1 MILCWLKIIIELRDM
16 ILYTLLTV
24 LLIVL
29 GMLTFVPKYQD
40 AINRFSTGINFFLT
54 LIATLFG
61 VLLAMAF
68 ANIEEEQKEKE
79 HVVKL
84 MQATIAAIESSHDYS
99 EELFEF
105 YLKMPKQDEARSQ
118 FFAKNPLPF
127 PDYLNTFMAQSLVN
141 RTLSEKT
148 LIDLNEYKFNL
159 QKTSNG
165 SQPQIHLLL
174 LTYTIE
180 ALSLEITYQK
190 GEKSL
195 SELEQAIDRKDKKFN
210 LALDELKGNNL

>member
-1 MILCWLKIIIELRDM
+1 M
-16 ILYTLLTV
+16 ILYTFLTI

-40 AINRFSTGINFFLT
+40 TINRFSTGINFFLT

-79 HVVKL
+79 HVIKL

-99 EELFEF
+99 EDLYEF
-105 YLKMPKQDEARSQ
+105 YLDLPEEDETRTH
-118 FFAKNPLPF
+118 FFDKNPLPF
-127 PDYLNTFMAQSLVN
+127 PDYLNTFMRQSLVN
-141 RTLSEKT
+141 RTLSEET

-159 QKTSNG
+159 HKISNG
-165 SQPQIHLLL
+165 NQPQIYLVL

-180 ALSLEITYQK
+180 ALRLEIDYQK

-195 SELEQAIDRKDKKFN
+195 PELEKAIDSNDRKFN
-210 LALDELKGNNL
+210 LALDKVKNSSL

>member
-1 MILCWLKIIIELRDM
+1 M

-24 LLIVL
+24 LMVVL
-29 GMLTFVPKYQD
+29 GMLTFVPKYQ
-40 AINRFSTGINFFLT
+40 AIINQFSIGINFFLT

-79 HVVKL
+79 HVIKL
-84 MQATIAAIESSHDYS
+84 MQASIAAIESTHDYS
-99 EELFEF
+99 EDLYEY
-105 YLKMPKQDEARSQ
+105 YLALPKEDETRAQ
-118 FFAKNPLPF
+118 FFNKNPLPF
-127 PDYLNTFMAQSLVN
+127 PDYLNTFMRQSLVN
-141 RTLSEKT
+141 RTLSEQT

-159 QKTSNG
+159 QKTSDG
-165 SQPQIHLLL
+165 KQPQIYLVL

-180 ALSLEITYQK
+180 ALRLEIAYQK

-195 SELEQAIDRKDKKFN
+195 PELEQAIDSNDRKFN
-210 LALDELKGNNL
+210 LALDKAKGSTL

>member
-1 MILCWLKIIIELRDM
+1 M
-16 ILYTLLTV
+16 ILYTLLTI
-24 LLIVL
+24 LLVVL
-29 GMLTFVPKYQD
+29 GMLTFVPKYQA
-40 AINRFSTGINFFLT
+40 AINRFATGINFFLT

-99 EELFEF
+99 EDLYEF
-105 YLKMPKQDEARSQ
+105 YLELPKEGEAHTH
-118 FFAKNPLPF
+118 FFEKNPLPF
-127 PDYLNTFMAQSLVN
+127 PDYLNTFMRQSLVN
-141 RTLSEKT
+141 RTLTKET

-159 QKTSNG
+159 QKTSN
-165 SQPQIHLLL
+165 SNQPQIYLFL

-180 ALSLEITYQK
+180 ALRLEIAYQK

-195 SELEQAIDRKDKKFN
+195 SELEQAIDDKNKRFN
-210 LALDELKGNNL
+210 LALDEIQTSNL

>member
-1 MILCWLKIIIELRDM
+1 M
-16 ILYTLLTV
+16 ILYTLSTI

-79 HVVKL
+79 HVIKL
-84 MQATIAAIESSHDYS
+84 MQATIAAIESSYDYS
-99 EELFEF
+99 EDLYEF
-105 YLKMPKQDEARSQ
+105 YLNLPKEDKTRAH
-118 FFAKNPLPF
+118 FFDKNPLPF
-127 PDYLNTFMAQSLVN
+127 PDYLNTFMRQSLVN
-141 RTLSEKT
+141 RTLSEET

-159 QKTSNG
+159 QKTSNVN
-165 SQPQIHLLL
+165 QPQIYLVL

-180 ALSLEITYQK
+180 TLRLEIDYQK
-190 GEKSL
+190 GEKTL
-195 SELEQAIDRKDKKFN
+195 PELEQAIVNNDRKFN
-210 LALDELKGNNL
+210 LALDKLKSSNL

>member
-1 MILCWLKIIIELRDM
+1 M
-16 ILYTLLTV
+16 ILYTLLTII
-24 LLIVL
+24 LIVL

-79 HVVKL
+79 HVIKL
-84 MQATIAAIESSHDYS
+84 MQATIAAIESSYDYS
-99 EELFEF
+99 EDLYEF
-105 YLKMPKQDEARSQ
+105 YLALPKEDKTRAY
-118 FFAKNPLPF
+118 FFDKNPLPF
-127 PDYLNTFMAQSLVN
+127 PDYLNTFMRQSLVN
-141 RTLSEKT
+141 RTLSEET
-148 LIDLNEYKFNL
+148 LIDLNECKFNL

-165 SQPQIHLLL
+165 NQPQIYLVL

-180 ALSLEITYQK
+180 TLRLEIDYQK
-190 GEKSL
+190 GEKTL
-195 SELEQAIDRKDKKFN
+195 PELEQAIDSNDRKFN
-210 LALDELKGNNL
+210 LALDKSKSSNL

>member
-1 MILCWLKIIIELRDM
+1 M
-16 ILYTLLTV
+16 ILYTLLTI

-79 HVVKL
+79 HVIKL

-99 EELFEF
+99 EDLYEF
-105 YLKMPKQDEARSQ
+105 YLDLPKEDETRAH
-118 FFAKNPLPF
+118 FFDKNPLPF
-127 PDYLNTFMAQSLVN
+127 PDYLNTFMRQSLVN
-141 RTLSEKT
+141 RTLSEET

-159 QKTSNG
+159 QKTSSGN
-165 SQPQIHLLL
+165 QPQIYLVL

-180 ALSLEITYQK
+180 ALRLEIDYQK

-195 SELEQAIDRKDKKFN
+195 HELAQAIDSNDRKFN
-210 LALDELKGNNL
+210 LALDKLKGSSL

>member
-1 MILCWLKIIIELRDM
+1 M
-16 ILYTLLTV
+16 ILYTLLAI
-24 LLIVL
+24 LLVVL
-29 GMLTFVPKYQD
+29 GMLTFVPKYQT

-79 HVVKL
+79 HVIKL
-84 MQATIAAIESSHDYS
+84 MQATIAALESSYDYS
-99 EELFEF
+99 EELYEF
-105 YLKMPKQDEARSQ
+105 YLELPKKDENRAH
-118 FFAKNPLPF
+118 FFDKNPLPF
-127 PDYLNTFMAQSLVN
+127 PDYLNTFMRQSLVN
-141 RTLSEKT
+141 RTLSKDT

-159 QKTSNG
+159 QKTSN
-165 SQPQIHLLL
+165 SNQPQIYLVL

-180 ALSLEITYQK
+180 SLRLEIAYQK

-210 LALDELKGNNL
+210 LALDEVKGSSL

>member
-1 MILCWLKIIIELRDM
+1 M
-16 ILYTLLTV
+16 ILYTLLTILMV
-24 LLIVL
+24 VL
-29 GMLTFVPKYQD
+29 GMLTFVPRYQ
-40 AINRFSTGINFFLT
+40 AVINRFSTGINFFLT

-79 HVVKL
+79 HVIKL

-99 EELFEF
+99 EDLYEF
-105 YLKMPKQDEARSQ
+105 YLELPKKDETRAH
-118 FFAKNPLPF
+118 FFDKNPLPF
-127 PDYLNTFMAQSLVN
+127 PDYLNTFMRQSLVN
-141 RTLSEKT
+141 RTLSEDT

-165 SQPQIHLLL
+165 NQPQIYLLL

-180 ALSLEITYQK
+180 ALQLEIAYQK

-195 SELEQAIDRKDKKFN
+195 SELEQAIDNKDKRFN
-210 LALDELKGNNL
+210 LALDEVKGSNL